1 MESARASPQMQ
12 ASTSDFPFTDK
23 QKGLHNMSKL
33 KSDMK
38 SCKDVFNAFLVTL
51 ATYAGIF
58 EFPVIQPTD
67 RIPNRLIPFSKAV
80 GSKDFDQWVHFY
92 EFDYLFERV
101 WRDPR
106 RYLPILRR
114 FNGVIL
120 PDFSVYRDMPLV
132 MQLWNIYRS
141 RAIGFWLQANGVEV
155 IVNVRW
161 GDLRT
166 YRVCCDGAP
175 KGGVIAVGTVG
186 AVRST
191 EDRLFFAEGLAVVA
205 RRLNPKAIVVYGSAP
220 EEIFDRYR
228 EAGIEIVQ
236 FASETSCA
244 HKEVA

>member
-1 MESARASPQMQ
+1 
-12 ASTSDFPFTDK
+12 
-23 QKGLHNMSKL
+23 MSKL
-33 KSDMK
+33 KSGMK

-80 GSKDFDQWVHFY
+80 GCKDFDQWVHFY

-106 RYLPILRR
+106 RYLPILKR

-120 PDFSVYRDMPLV
+120 PDFSVYRDMPFV

-141 RAIGFWLQANGVEV
+141 RAIGFWLQANDVRV

-161 GDLRT
+161 GDGRT

-175 KGGVIAVGTVG
+175 KGCVISVGTVG
-186 AVRST
+186 SIQSV
-191 EDRLFFAEGLAVVA
+191 EDRRLFEEGLAVVVE
-205 RRLNPKAIVVYGSAP
+205 RLQPKVIVVYGSAP
-220 EEIFDRYR
+220 EDIFGKYR
-228 EAGIEIVQ
+228 KAGIEIVQ
-236 FASETSCA
+236 FGSETASA
-244 HKEVA
+244 HKEVE